1 MRFEVETIVSIS
13 DDPLEMFACNPHP
26 CLGRADRGTTL
37 PRGYDV
43 LVDMA
48 TGPEPGGYDV
58 LPEPRPV
65 HIA

>member
-1 MRFEVETIVSIS
+1 MRFEVKTMISIS

-43 LVDMA
+43 L
-48 TGPEPGGYDV
+48 PEH
-58 LPEPRPV
+58 RPV